1 MIAVEVRLYATLR
14 KYAPGLKIGEPLRLS
29 LAAGS
34 RLADLLARLGVPD
47 EELKT
52 AFVNSR
58 RQEGD
63 YLLQDGDRVALFPP
77 VAGG

>member
-1 MIAVEVRLYATLR
+1 MITVEVRLYATLR
-14 KYAPGLKIGEPLRLS
+14 KYAPGLKIGEALRLS
-29 LAAGS
+29 LEAGA
-34 RLADLLARLGVPD
+34 RLSDLLAHLGVPE

-52 AFVNSR
+52 AFVNNR